1 MSAERRRP
9 FAGDTGRAM
18 VVVFLVATFALTW
31 LMFLPVIAGLVDPES
46 PAGLIFLPLIGIG
59 APTIMAF
66 VLTGFS
72 EGRRGVREL
81 WRGGRR
87 WRVGISWY
95 AIVVFLPCLAY
106 AIAWVADS
114 GLTAPSIGPWAP
126 ALISGLLAG
135 ILEEFGWS
143 GFAFPRLQKIYGFVP
158 AGLAMGFVVALWHLP
173 LFFTPGQPQERF
185 EFVPFLLTLIVVRFL
200 FAWVYNGSGGSIL
213 LLILFHASGNFWS
226 EILPL
231 GPPAVDAAWVGEI
244 LVFGVA
250 AAIVFL
256 RYRGQH
262 PTERHERP
270 TYRGASGDA
279 GGRELLT

>member
-1 MSAERRRP
+1 MSAERRP
-9 FAGDTGRAM
+9 LTAVTARAM

-31 LMFLPVIAGLVDPES
+31 LMFLPVIVGLVDPES

-59 APTIMAF
+59 APSIMAF

-72 EGRRGVREL
+72 EGRRGVQDL
-81 WRGGRR
+81 WRRGRR

-95 AIVVFLPCLAY
+95 AIVVFLPSLAY
-106 AIAWVADS
+106 GVAWVADS
-114 GLTAPSIGPWAP
+114 GLNAPSIGPWVP

-143 GFAFPRLQKIYGFVP
+143 GFVFPRLQKIYGFVP
-158 AGLAMGFVVALWHLP
+158 AGLAMGFIVASWHLP

-200 FAWVYNGSGGSIL
+200 FGWVYNGSGESIL
-213 LLILFHASGNFWS
+213 LLILFHASGNLWS

-231 GPPAVDAAWVGEI
+231 GPPAADAAWVGEI
-244 LVFGVA
+244 VVFGVA

-256 RYRGQH
+256 M
-262 PTERHERP
+262 
-270 TYRGASGDA
+270 
-279 GGRELLT
+279 GRIAQPRDGTSVT

>member
-9 FAGDTGRAM
+9 LAGVTGRAM

-31 LMFLPVIAGLVDPES
+31 LMFLPVIVGLVDPES

-66 VLTGFS
+66 VLTGLS

-106 AIAWVADS
+106 AAAWVADS

-158 AGLAMGFVVALWHLP
+158 AGLAMGFIVAFWHLP

-185 EFVPFLLTLIVVRFL
+185 EFVPFLLILIVARFL
-200 FAWVYNGSGGSIL
+200 FGWIYNGSGGSIL

-231 GPPAVDAAWVGEI
+231 GPPAFDAAWVGEI

-250 AAIVFL
+250 AAIVLL
-256 RYRGQH
+256 RYRGPAPH
-262 PTERHERP
+262 R
-270 TYRGASGDA
+270 AA
-279 GGRELLT
+279 

>member
-1 MSAERRRP
+1 
-9 FAGDTGRAM
+9 
-18 VVVFLVATFALTW
+18 
-31 LMFLPVIAGLVDPES
+31 
-46 PAGLIFLPLIGIG
+46 
-59 APTIMAF
+59 
-66 VLTGFS
+66 
-72 EGRRGVREL
+72 L
-81 WRGGRR
+81 WRAGRR
-87 WRVGISWY
+87 WRVGIPWY
-95 AIVVFLPCLAY
+95 AIVVFLPCLVY

-158 AGLAMGFVVALWHLP
+158 AGLAMGFIVAFWHIP

-200 FAWVYNGSGGSIL
+200 FGWVYNGSGGSIL
-213 LLILFHASGNFWS
+213 LLILFHASGNFWP

-231 GPPAVDAAWVGEI
+231 GPPAVDRAWVGEI

-250 AAIVFL
+250 AAIAFL
-256 RYRGQH
+256 RYRGPVPKQ
-262 PTERHERP
+262 T
-270 TYRGASGDA
+270 T
-279 GGRELLT
+279 

>member
-9 FAGDTGRAM
+9 LAGVTGRGM
-18 VVVFLVATFALTW
+18 VMVFLVATFVLTW
-31 LMFLPVIAGLVDPES
+31 LMFLPVILGIVDPES
-46 PAGLIFLPLIGIG
+46 PAGLIFLPLIGVG

-66 VLTGFS
+66 VLSGLS
-72 EGRRGVREL
+72 EGHRGVRNL
-81 WRGGRR
+81 WRAGRR
-87 WRVGISWY
+87 WRVGICWY

-106 AIAWVADS
+106 AVAWVADS

-143 GFAFPRLQKIYGFVP
+143 GFVFPRLQKIYGFVP
-158 AGLAMGFVVALWHLP
+158 AGLTMGFIVAFWHLP

-185 EFVPFLLTLIVVRFL
+185 EFVPFLLTLIAVRFL
-200 FAWVYNGSGGSIL
+200 FGWVYNGSGGSIL

-231 GPPAVDAAWVGEI
+231 GPPAADATWVGEI
-244 LVFGVA
+244 MVFGVA

-256 RYRGQH
+256 MGRIAQ
-262 PTERHERP
+262 P
-270 TYRGASGDA
+270 GD
-279 GGRELLT
+279 GTSVT